1 MNRREFGRLA
11 ASGAV
16 LSLSGHRAFAADW
29 AAVVDAARGQ
39 TVYFHAWGGDPKI
52 NDFIVWVGAQARQH
66 FGITLTQVK
75 LAATADAVARVQ
87 AEQAAGT
94 TTGGAVD
101 LVWINGENFAAMK
114 AKGLL
119 FGPFADTLPNF
130 ALIDTM
136 ANPATV
142 TDFTLPTEGYESPWA
157 MARLVFEYDT
167 ARLTTP
173 PLSIGAMLNWARANP
188 GRFTY
193 PQPPD
198 YLGLTFLKQALYAL
212 LPDPTVLQNPL
223 ADAAAL
229 APLWTYLDALHPHL
243 WRKAAAFPANEPAM
257 GQLLSDAE
265 IDISLSF
272 NPGRASAE
280 ILAGNLADTVRTF
293 VPMGGSIGNAS
304 FLAIP
309 FNASQPAAAQVM
321 ADLFLSPHVQ
331 SRAQDP
337 AILGF
342 QTVLAIDRLTAQDSQ
357 TFADLNLGPAT
368 LSPADLGPALLEPHA
383 TWMTQIS
390 AEWAKRYGLT

>member
-1 MNRREFGRLA
+1 MEKA
-11 ASGAV
+11 
-16 LSLSGHRAFAADW
+16 
-29 AAVVDAARGQ
+29 
-39 TVYFHAWGGDPKI
+39 
-52 NDFIVWVGAQARQH
+52 
-66 FGITLTQVK
+66 GITVVTSP
-75 LAATADAVARVQ
+75 AEMGAAVARVL
-87 AEQAAGT
+87 AEQAAGQT
-94 TTGGAVD
+94 SGGAVD
-101 LVWINGENFAAMK
+101 LIWINGENFAAMK
-114 AKGLL
+114 SKDLL
-119 FGPFADTLPNF
+119 FGPFAETLPNF
-130 ALIDTM
+130 ALVDTM

-173 PLSIGAMLNWARANP
+173 PASIGALLDWARSNP

-198 YLGLTFLKQALYAL
+198 YLGVTFLKQALYAL
-212 LPDPTVLQNPL
+212 LPDPTVLQSPFTS
-223 ADAAAL
+223 DEAL
-229 APLWTYLDALHPHL
+229 APLWTYLDALHPVL
-243 WRKAAAFPANEPAM
+243 WRKAAAFPANEPSL
-257 GQLLSDAE
+257 GQLLADAE

-293 VPMGGSIGNAS
+293 VPMGGSLGNAS

-321 ADLFLSPHVQ
+321 ADLFLSPKVQ
-331 SRAQDP
+331 ARAQDP

-342 QTVLAIDRLTAQDSQ
+342 QTVLAMDRLTAQDAK
-357 TFADLNLGPAT
+357 TFADLKLGPAT

-383 TWMTQIS
+383 SWVTRIS
-390 AEWAKRYGLT
+390 DEWVKRYGVT